1 MAIIRQLRR
10 GKSGQGQYGEYG
22 FEAKTKSNSLE
33 QGSVACGVLNVVLKM
48 PMRLSSVLTVGQS

>member
-33 QGSVACGVLNVVLKM
+33 QGSVACGVLNVVLKI
-48 PMRLSSVLTVGQS
+48 PMR